1 MSELLIGSI
10 HRFFY
15 DDKLNQNM
23 HKSTTRNSGGH
34 LQSVNIP
41 PTKINLFF
49 WKKKKIKKKKK
60 KRGYYAY
67 SLRVGWISHLLNPPN
82 SKGSMLNK
90 MPSHYNT
97 QNGVGFFL
105 FTIKLVCLMLLQ
117 WVKLMSEGPSQ
128 NVRPTPH
135 TPLLPWGFYTTHK
148 HFLGTLY
155 SIPFWVGN
163 AKGKI
168 VRIKWVGKII

>member
-1 MSELLIGSI
+1 
-10 HRFFY
+10 
-15 DDKLNQNM
+15 
-23 HKSTTRNSGGH
+23 
-34 LQSVNIP
+34 
-41 PTKINLFF
+41 
-49 WKKKKIKKKKK
+49 
-60 KRGYYAY
+60 
-67 SLRVGWISHLLNPPN
+67 
-82 SKGSMLNK
+82 MLNK

-135 TPLLPWGFYTTHK
+135 TPLFYAQPLFWVCPLPWGFYTTHK

-155 SIPFWVGN
+155 SIPF
-163 AKGKI
+163 
-168 VRIKWVGKII
+168 